1 MVLPVLAIVD
11 VLYYSNVGWY
21 DDESILLAQ
30 SVCLFGLGAP
40 QVFAY

>member
-1 MVLPVLAIVD
+1 L
-11 VLYYSNVGWY
+11 SCSCVGWY
-21 DDESILLAQ
+21 DDEFVLLAQ